1 MSGVGALV
9 VGGIVL
15 ILVLQ
20 ALDFSYYGNVL
31 GILTVVATLIWMKK
45 ASIRFKE
52 DIRDKPISRKSF
64 WVLTFSQAVIC
75 ASKNLIVPSATDLN
89 HRVAFIWR
97 CSNQL
102 CYYIMLTVG
111 TFFIVCFI
119 FSLIQRRIALTGRTE
134 IKYTDIARS
143 QEFLGVVGIL
153 IAVLL
158 LSFLRNR
165 PVVFVNTIKAGFVY
179 LVLIAFNIWCILRT
193 NTKTSMGNGTYSAVK
208 IFWDLLN
215 KK

>member
-1 MSGVGALV
+1 MSAVGALV
-9 VGGIVL
+9 IGGIVL

-45 ASIRFKE
+45 ASIRFKQ
-52 DIRDKPISRKSF
+52 DIKDKLISKKSF
-64 WVLTFSQAVIC
+64 WILVFSQAVIC
-75 ASKNLIVPSATDLN
+75 VSKNLIVPSVADLN

-97 CSNQL
+97 YSNRF

-119 FSLIQRRIALTGRTE
+119 FSLVQRRIALAGRTE
-134 IKYTDIARS
+134 IKCVDIAKS

-165 PVVFVNTIKAGFVY
+165 PVVFVNAIKAGFVY
-179 LVLIAFNIWCILRT
+179 IALIALNTWCILKT
-193 NTKTSMGNGTYSAVK
+193 NVKTSMGNGAYNAVK
-208 IFWDLLN
+208 IIWELLN